1 MIKFTQIISAFING
15 IARSRVSLVGATM
28 TTASFPILLVG
39 IILELFGL
47 IHNQYFGFV
56 LYMFIAPAFIL
67 GLVLIFLGLFV
78 FKGKEAVGLFTHEY
92 LSEKLS
98 VPENFIK
105 VRKLIFLA
113 TSLTFVNVFVIIL
126 LAYTGYHYTESNEF
140 CGQLCHTVMAPE
152 YSTYS
157 NSPHSRVK
165 CVECHIGSGA
175 TWYAKSKLSGTRQ
188 LLAVVVKSYATPIE
202 TPVHGLRPARETC
215 EECHRPELFHGDKLY
230 IKDKFLSD
238 EKNTHVQTV
247 LLLKVGSGGYR
258 GSEAHGIHWHVSEHN
273 KITYTHSDWEREEIN
288 QVTLTKPDGTM
299 VVFDKGTGEAPEGGQ
314 SYVREMDCI
323 DCHNRPTHI
332 YKSPDEALDE
342 KLLLGA
348 IPTELPFIRK
358 IGYELITRE
367 YGSHDEAK
375 NQIATELRGWYRL
388 KYPEVVDNNMPLLD
402 KAIAGVQAA
411 YLENVWPTMKIGWNT
426 YRSLLGHSDN
436 SGCFRCHDDEHE
448 TSSGETISMDCEACH
463 IILAEDEA
471 NPEILKTIQ
480 GI

>member
-1 MIKFTQIISAFING
+1 LVKFTQIVRAFING
-15 IARSRVSLVGATM
+15 IARSKVSLVGATM
-28 TTASFPILLVG
+28 TTASFPILLMG
-39 IILELFGL
+39 ILLELFGVF
-47 IHNQYFGFV
+47 HNQYFGFV
-56 LYMFIAPAFIL
+56 LYMFVAPAFIL
-67 GLVLIFLGLFV
+67 GLILIFLGLFF
-78 FKGKEAVGLFTHEY
+78 FKGKEDVGVFTHEY
-92 LSEKLS
+92 LSDKLT
-98 VPENFIK
+98 VPENFLK

-140 CGQLCHTVMAPE
+140 CGQLCHSVMEPE
-152 YSTYS
+152 YATYT

-175 TWYAKSKLSGTRQ
+175 QWFVKSKLSGTRQ
-188 LLAVVVKSYATPIE
+188 LVAVVAKTYATPIE
-202 TPVHGLRPARETC
+202 TPVHGLRPARDTC
-215 EECHRPELFHGDKLY
+215 EACHRPELFHGDKLY

-247 LLLKVGSGGYR
+247 LLLKVGSGGYL
-258 GSEAHGIHWHVSEHN
+258 GSEAHGIHWHVSEDN

-288 QVTLTKPDGTM
+288 QVTLTKPDGTK
-299 VVFDKGTGEAPEGGQ
+299 VVFDKHGGEVPSDAQ
-314 SYVREMDCI
+314 VYTREMDCV

-332 YKSPDEALDE
+332 YKSPEDAIDE
-342 KLLLGA
+342 KLMLGA
-348 IPTELPFIRK
+348 IPTQLPFIRK
-358 IGYELITRE
+358 IGYEMITRDYE
-367 YGSHDEAK
+367 SHEEAK

-388 KYPEVVDNNMPLLD
+388 KYPKVVNNNMPMLE
-402 KAIAGVQAA
+402 KAISGVQAA

-426 YRSLLGHSDN
+426 YPSLRGHQGD

-463 IILAEDEA
+463 IILAEDEE
-471 NPEILKTIQ
+471 NPEILKTMQ

>member
-1 MIKFTQIISAFING
+1 LVKFTQILKAFING
-15 IARSRVSLVGATM
+15 ITKSKVSLVGATM
-28 TTASFPILLVG
+28 TTASFPILLIG
-39 IILELFGL
+39 ILLELFGI

-56 LYMFIAPAFIL
+56 LYMFVAPAFIL
-67 GLVLIFLGLFV
+67 GLILIFLGLFY
-78 FKGKEAVGLFTHEY
+78 FKGTEDVGLFTHEY

-98 VPENFIK
+98 VPENFVK

-140 CGQLCHTVMAPE
+140 CGQLCHTVMEPE

-175 TWYAKSKLSGTRQ
+175 QWYAKSKLSGTRQ
-188 LLAVVVKSYATPIE
+188 LVAVVVKSYATPIE

-230 IKDKFLSD
+230 VKDKFLTD

-258 GSEAHGIHWHVSEHN
+258 GTEAHGIHWHVSEHN

-288 QVTLTKPDGTM
+288 QVSLTKPDGTM
-299 VVFDKGTGEAPEGGQ
+299 VTFNQDNGEVPEGEKV
-314 SYVREMDCI
+314 YTREMDCI
-323 DCHNRPTHI
+323 DCHNRPAHI
-332 YKSPDEALDE
+332 YKSADEALDE
-342 KLLLGA
+342 KLMLGT
-348 IPTELPFIRK
+348 IPRELPFIRK
-358 IGYELITRE
+358 IGYEMITRE
-367 YGSHDEAK
+367 YASHEEAK

-388 KYPEVVDNNMPLLD
+388 KYPEVVNNNMPLLD
-402 KAIAGVQAA
+402 KAIAGVQSA
-411 YLENVWPTMKIGWNT
+411 YLENVWPKMKITWGT
-426 YRSLLGHSDN
+426 YKNMRGHADE

-448 TSSGETISMDCEACH
+448 TSSGETISMDCETCH
-463 IILAEDEA
+463 IILAEEEE

>member
-1 MIKFTQIISAFING
+1 
-15 IARSRVSLVGATM
+15 
-28 TTASFPILLVG
+28 
-39 IILELFGL
+39 
-47 IHNQYFGFV
+47 
-56 LYMFIAPAFIL
+56 
-67 GLVLIFLGLFV
+67 
-78 FKGKEAVGLFTHEY
+78 
-92 LSEKLS
+92 
-98 VPENFIK
+98 
-105 VRKLIFLA
+105 
-113 TSLTFVNVFVIIL
+113 
-126 LAYTGYHYTESNEF
+126 
-140 CGQLCHTVMAPE
+140 MAPE

-175 TWYAKSKLSGTRQ
+175 AWYAKSKLSGTRQ

-258 GSEAHGIHWHVSEHN
+258 GSEAHGIHWHVSELN

-288 QVTLTKPDGTM
+288 KVTLTKPDGTT
-299 VVFDKGTGEAPEGGQ
+299 VVFDNGNDEAPEGGQ
-314 SYVREMDCI
+314 TYVREMDCI

-342 KLLLGA
+342 KLMLGA
-348 IPTELPFIRK
+348 IPTELPFIKK
-358 IGYELITRE
+358 IGYELVTRE
-367 YGSHDEAK
+367 YASHEEAK

-388 KYPEVVDNNMPLLD
+388 KYPEVVKNNMPLLD

-411 YLENVWPTMKIGWNT
+411 YLENVWPTMKIRWGT
-426 YRSLLGHSDN
+426 YGS
-436 SGCFRCHDDEHE
+436 CV
-448 TSSGETISMDCEACH
+448 
-463 IILAEDEA
+463 
-471 NPEILKTIQ
+471 
-480 GI
+480 GIE

>member
-1 MIKFTQIISAFING
+1 LVKFTQIIKAFISG
-15 IARSRVSLVGATM
+15 IAKSKVSLVGATM
-28 TTASFPILLVG
+28 TTASFPILLMG
-39 IILELFGL
+39 ILLELFGI

-56 LYMFIAPAFIL
+56 LYMFVAPAFIL
-67 GLVLIFLGLFV
+67 GLILIFLGLFY
-78 FKGKEAVGLFTHEY
+78 FKGTEDVGLFTHEY

-98 VPENFIK
+98 VPENFVK

-113 TSLTFVNVFVIIL
+113 TSLTFINVFVIIL

-140 CGQLCHTVMAPE
+140 CGQLCHTVMEPE

-175 TWYAKSKLSGTRQ
+175 QWYAKSKLSGTRQ
-188 LLAVVVKSYATPIE
+188 LVAVVVKSYATPIE

-230 IKDKFLSD
+230 IKDKFLTD

-258 GSEAHGIHWHVSEHN
+258 GTEAHGIHWHVSEHN

-288 QVTLTKPDGTM
+288 QVKLTKTDGTT
-299 VVFDKGTGEAPEGGQ
+299 VVFDTDDGEIPEGEQ
-314 SYVREMDCI
+314 VYTREMDCI
-323 DCHNRPTHI
+323 DCHNRPAHI

-342 KLLLGA
+342 KLMLGT
-348 IPTELPFIRK
+348 IPKELPFIRK
-358 IGYELITRE
+358 IGYEMITRE
-367 YGSHDEAK
+367 YASHEEAK
-375 NQIATELRGWYRL
+375 NMIATELRGWYRL
-388 KYPEVVDNNMPLLD
+388 KYPEVVNNNMPLLD
-402 KAIAGVQAA
+402 RAISGVQAA
-411 YLENVWPTMKIGWNT
+411 YLENVWPKMKITWGT
-426 YRSLLGHSDN
+426 YKNLRGHADE

-463 IILAEDEA
+463 IILAEEEE
-471 NPEILKTIQ
+471 NPEILKTMR